1 MKSFFATLLA
11 LLLPA
16 SAPQQ
21 VHAWQ
26 EDPIESRV
34 GIHIVPNFGDDP
46 TEFIPDVSA
55 EAVRTAL
62 KSVDWVRGFHQVV
75 VVTAP
80 GISMEV
86 GGSLNPDHGLS
97 AVYRNRPEGLEAV
110 TREAPETI
118 AQLEAI
124 LLAFL
129 EPGDSWQQVQVF
141 DF

>member
-1 MKSFFATLLA
+1 MKNLFATLLA

-26 EDPIESRV
+26 DDPVESKV
-34 GIHIVPNFGDDP
+34 GIHVIPNFGDDP
-46 TEFIPDVSA
+46 TEFNPEISQ
-55 EAVRTAL
+55 EAVRAAL
-62 KSVDWVRGFHQVV
+62 NSVDWVTGFHQVV
-75 VVTAP
+75 VVTSP

-118 AQLEAI
+118 PQLEAI

-129 EPGDSWQQVQVF
+129 EAGDSWLKVQAF